1 MVTAEPVG
9 NVVAAPRIAARVLDR
24 PSRVLAGFGRYCL
37 LIARAFNLP
46 RDLHPRLY
54 VQNLTTQMVR
64 VGVDSLP
71 IVMLATAFS
80 GGVTTVQGLYQLE
93 NPLLPVSLI
102 GSFVQQAVTLEL
114 GTLVTA
120 FVLTGRVGARIA
132 AELGTMRVT
141 EQIDALEAMGINS
154 RSYLVVPRVLAGVL
168 MFPVLYVASCVVGM
182 ATGALVADLS
192 GELSSTMF
200 WEGARQYFRP
210 FDVGFGMIKSV
221 VFGFAITSVSCY
233 QGYYTRGGAEG
244 VGSSTTQAAVMSC
257 VFVLVADYV
266 CAAVLL

>member
-1 MVTAEPVG
+1 MVTAAPP
-9 NVVAAPRIAARVLDR
+9 AAPARAALREARPLDR
-24 PSRVLAGFGRYCL
+24 PARLVEGFGRYCL
-37 LIARAFNLP
+37 LMGRAFNVP
-46 RDLHPRLY
+46 RDLRPRLY
-54 VQNLTTQMVR
+54 LRNLTTQMVR

-71 IVMLATAFS
+71 IVLLATAFT

-102 GSFVQQAVTLEL
+102 GSFVQQAVVLEL

-154 RSYLVVPRVLAGVL
+154 RSYLVAPRVLAGVL
-168 MFPVLYVASCVVGM
+168 MFPVLYVAACVVGM
-182 ATGALVADLS
+182 VTGATVAGLSGDLS
-192 GELSSTMF
+192 TAVF
-200 WEGARQYFRP
+200 WDGARQFFLPY
-210 FDVGFGMIKSV
+210 DVAFGLIKSV

-233 QGYYTRGGAEG
+233 QGYYARGGAEG
-244 VGSSTTQAAVMSC
+244 VGAATTQAAVMSC
-257 VFVLVADYV
+257 VFVLFADYV